1 MDKFISSFNESKSIT
16 RVDKGMWVD
25 GDEAIKVEINRD
37 IRILRIR
44 AFMCAIKYGEGTS
57 GNNGYEINVGGK
69 LFTKD
74 YGKDFSDHPR
84 YYVKSLDSSAAGA
97 YQIKPSTW
105 DMILKKYKSTYGITD
120 FSPINQDK
128 ACLILIKHIRNA
140 LDLIADEKIDEAVR
154 SRTDN
159 DKKRLHYEWASMPD
173 SPYGQRTITME
184 KFMEYYMYHLELEK
198 RDISDLAIDD
208 EEIKRFLD

>member
-1 MDKFISSFNESKSIT
+1 
-16 RVDKGMWVD
+16 
-25 GDEAIKVEINRD
+25 
-37 IRILRIR
+37 
-44 AFMCAIKYGEGTS
+44 
-57 GNNGYEINVGGK
+57 
-69 LFTKD
+69 
-74 YGKDFSDHPR
+74 
-84 YYVKSLDSSAAGA
+84 
-97 YQIKPSTW
+97 
-105 DMILKKYKSTYGITD
+105 MILI
-120 FSPINQDK
+120 I
-128 ACLILIKHIRNA
+128 HIRNA